1 MKHNSDSWNS
11 RITIL
16 SGRELHNEN
25 LVGNGIE
32 LGGGCRKEATFLEI
46 LFHLH
51 IVAARPLR
59 LNSKIPR
66 HLVVHGQ
73 YSPIPLSVSRI
84 CEYYGI

>member
-1 MKHNSDSWNS
+1 MKHISDSWNS

-16 SGRELHNEN
+16 SGRELQNEN

-46 LFHLH
+46 LFYLH
-51 IVAARPLR
+51 IVGARPLR

-66 HLVVHGQ
+66 HLVYMVGIVQ
-73 YSPIPLSVSRI
+73 SP
-84 CEYYGI
+84 